1 MRCEN
6 CGKVLPEDSP
16 FCSECGVRTRPH
28 SAGEMA
34 QLARSTGL
42 ISTESGAGPAIPEP
56 AEAATDVPP
65 IPEPAPLPGE
75 RRGDGGQRTQIL
87 AAGDREEFVAAAHLR
102 EEKRRA
108 AQALLEAADREIE
121 EELGFPEQSDTMIWQ
136 QQTPEAGGHVGMGTA
151 PPPPPPPPLPPA
163 EERIWAEVGERS
175 EVHGV
180 GPFGGTAL
188 DPLQM
193 SVRRLIRGAQVDGE
207 VDAQSSSRGCGCI
220 ALAIFLFLMAVIRVI
235 INIMD

>member
-1 MRCEN
+1 MRCES
-6 CGKVLPEDSP
+6 CGKVLSEDSA

-28 SAGEMA
+28 SAGELA

-56 AEAATDVPP
+56 AEAAADIPS

-75 RRGDGGQRTQIL
+75 KLTAGWD
-87 AAGDREEFVAAAHLR
+87 AARAAQAEGREEFVAAAHVR

-163 EERIWAEVGERS
+163 EERVWADVRERS
-175 EVHGV
+175 ALHGV
-180 GPFGGTAL
+180 GTPGGTAL

-235 INIMD
+235 ISFID